1 MPWHDRE
8 NNGNRDEQRIS
19 RMLILRLIAGLRRSS
34 VSASKR
40 QVCTRWAAILLLFAV
55 IIIPA
60 TKAQSI
66 SDNAATN
73 IDRDIDPKIAAAISS
88 IAAIDD
94 HAHPVLPPP
103 NDSADR
109 NFDALPVDNMEPQTD
124 PVAWRPDNP
133 QLTVAWKALWGVD
146 KAAPVDVDGM
156 KRLNEARAKVKSRE
170 RQRYADWVLD
180 QAGIGVMLSN
190 RVAMGQGLAG
200 PRFQWVSYVD
210 ALLYPLDNTDEQT
223 TPDKKQFFPLEE
235 RLRAQYLKAV
245 GLVAVPATLAEYLT
259 RLVTPTLERQKSEG
273 AVAVKFE
280 VAYLR
285 GFDFAD
291 TPRSEAERIYSKW
304 VGLEHPDSV
313 EYKALQDFLFRYIAA
328 ECGRLGMPVHLHTM
342 SGGGG
347 YFDIAK
353 GNPLLL
359 EAVFDDVHLR
369 KTRFVM
375 LHGGWPFV
383 REAGSLLQKPNVF
396 LDLSQEA
403 LTFPPRTLAAWL
415 REWLET
421 YPDKVMFGT
430 DGYPFSESMG
440 WEEATWI
447 ASHNGR
453 QALGLALTGMVR
465 DGEIKPKRAIE
476 IAEQVLHGTAAGL
489 YGLQ

>member
-1 MPWHDRE
+1 
-8 NNGNRDEQRIS
+8 
-19 RMLILRLIAGLRRSS
+19 MLILRSVAGLPRPL
-34 VSASKR
+34 VSARKR
-40 QVCTRWAAILLLFAV
+40 QVSKQLPAIFLLFAA
-55 IIIPA
+55 ITGPA
-60 TKAQSI
+60 SMAQSVI
-66 SDNAATN
+66 GPDGTATSV
-73 IDRDIDPKIAAAISS
+73 DRDIDPAIAAAISS
-88 IAAIDD
+88 ITAIDD

-103 NDSADR
+103 NERSDR

-124 PVAWRPDNP
+124 PAAWRPDNP
-133 QLTVAWKALWGVD
+133 QLTVAWKALWGFD
-146 KAAPVDVDGM
+146 KAAPVDANEM
-156 KRLNEARAKVKSRE
+156 KLLNEARAKVKSRE
-170 RQRYADWVLD
+170 GQRYADWVLD
-180 QAGIGVMLSN
+180 KAGVDTMLAN
-190 RVAMGQGLAG
+190 RVAMGSGLLN
-200 PRFQWVSYVD
+200 PRFQWVPYVD
-210 ALLYPLDNTDEQT
+210 ALLFPLDNTVLET
-223 TPDKKQFFPLEE
+223 TPDRTQFFPLEN
-235 RLRAQYLKAV
+235 RLRAQYLQAA
-245 GLVAVPATLAEYLT
+245 GLTALPSTLGEYLT
-259 RLVTPTLERQKSEG
+259 RVVTPTLERQKSEG
-273 AVAVKFE
+273 AVAEKFE

-291 TPRSEAERIYSKW
+291 TPRAEAERIYSKW
-304 VGLEHPDSV
+304 AGRERPDPGD
-313 EYKALQDFLFRYIAA
+313 YKALQDFLFRYVAA

-347 YFDIAK
+347 YFDVAR

-359 EAVFDDVHLR
+359 ESVFDDVHLR

-447 ASHNGR
+447 ACHNGR

-476 IAEQVLHGTAAGL
+476 IAQQVLHGTAAGL
-489 YGLQ
+489 YGLH